1 MLPLV
6 KYYQHSTCN
15 DLPTSFTDRIT
26 QLRSLFRSAPPD
38 PTSFRR
44 VFANR
49 SLDDILHS
57 AHHNVDTVLAAVDR
71 QLRLVDASLNATDL
85 LERGVDVSWQ
95 QEMKRAFS
103 VDSKHFMPPR
113 HDNTGHPI
121 DEINDDLEFASI
133 VR

>member
-1 MLPLV
+1 LV
-6 KYYQHSTCN
+6 
-15 DLPTSFTDRIT
+15 L
-26 QLRSLFRSAPPD
+26 RSAPPD

-57 AHHNVDTVLAAVDR
+57 AHGNVQTVLAAVDR

-95 QEMKRAFS
+95 QEMKRALS
-103 VDSKHFMPPR
+103 ADSEHFMPPR
-113 HDNTGHPI
+113 HDNMGRPI
-121 DEINDDLEFASI
+121 DDIDSDMEFASI